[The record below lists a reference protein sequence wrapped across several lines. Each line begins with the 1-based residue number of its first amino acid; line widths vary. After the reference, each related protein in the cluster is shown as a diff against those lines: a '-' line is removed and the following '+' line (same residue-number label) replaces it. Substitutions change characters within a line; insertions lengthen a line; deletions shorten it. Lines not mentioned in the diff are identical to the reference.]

1 MLPIVKVLAVPQF
14 AVVMFALPSNE
25 VPFIV
30 LAVANFVAVAE
41 FPVQANAVVADP
53 PAEDDPA

>member
-1 MLPIVKVLAVPQF
+1 MVRAVPQL
-14 AVVMFALPSNE
+14 AVVIAAEPSNE

-41 FPVQANAVVADP
+41 LPVQARADVAAP
-53 PAEDDPA
+53 PADEDPA